1 MDKKNKILLASAL
14 LFFIAIVVS
23 VILSFK
29 NIPKK
34 KETFAQNPSSA
45 NKFLTSDMNGNIS
58 LYTTNNDSIIV
69 TDSKGVM
76 KNLPFPKGLIMIW
89 HNNSKTNPT
98 KEDLA
103 PGWSLCDGGT
113 YNGYKTPDLRGR
125 FVLGAG
131 SGNNLT
137 PRTVE
142 GVGGAENHTL
152 SIEEMPVHNHGGKTG
167 TALPNDHRMNNSGRC
182 KGPTFGC
189 GGDGLNSGTNL
200 SHSHSINNDGQG
212 KPHNNMPPYYVLCY
226 ICYTG
231 DGL

>member
-1 MDKKNKILLASAL
+1 MDKKNKILLVVAL
-14 LFFIAIVVS
+14 LFFVAIVVT
-23 VILSFK
+23 VYLSFK

-34 KETFAQNPSSA
+34 KESFAQNPSSA
-45 NKFLTSDMNGNIS
+45 NKFLTSDINGNIS

-125 FVLGAG
+125 FVLGGG
-131 SGNNLT
+131 SGPGLT
-137 PRTVE
+137 QRTV
-142 GVGGAENHTL
+142 GDVGGEENVTLNTTQIPSHT
-152 SIEEMPVHNHGGKTG
+152 HN
-167 TALPNDHRMNNSGRC
+167 
-182 KGPTFGC
+182 
-189 GGDGLNSGTNL
+189 LNSGYKAISPDSYTRRLGGSGYNGIDNGGANAL
-200 SHSHSINNDGQG
+200 SKLSDINSSATGGGQ
-212 KPHNNMPPYYVLCY
+212 PHNNMPPYYVLCY